1 MRHLRGVLITL
12 ILDWVSLS
20 RSLTT
25 HAPYRRTTAT
35 RSTCTARQ
43 TRGSQLAST
52 TPFDRDQS
60 ESFIVPNED
69 VNPIIRLGKDEQ
81 EKIVNGFGLW
91 CAAVSVFTGPLWVA
105 AMSTL
110 QAIYK
115 INADW
120 DPNRALYD
128 KTGKIWSKTWLTL
141 TDSYPT
147 FSGDVD
153 RLKSSQGPCLYVAN
167 HASWLDIPVIC
178 TVLDPVFKFIAK
190 GELRKVPCI
199 GQQLEGVCIRC
210 IRRNRTLYTTA
221 LRALTHTLSPLS
233 IHISRTVPRQG
244 NHILIDREDRRS
256 QLRTFK
262 DGIGWLKKGVPIMAF
277 PEGMRSRDGKL
288 MDFKGGLFS
297 MAVKTQV
304 PIVPI
309 TISHTHAVMPSNALF
324 PVQTGAGKLHVHVH
338 DPIDTTGKT
347 EAELGALVRASFLS
361 TLPLGQH
368 PKPVVPEIEQTAE
381 KDHKTIPITPKVQ
394 DTHHLHQQHIT
405 PSQTLSHYTAAS
417 STINSSQE
425 VTSKN
430 RTEETTVP

>member
-153 RLKSSQGPCLYVAN
+153 RLKRSQGPCLYVAN

-199 GQQLEGVCIRC
+199 GQQLEG
-210 IRRNRTLYTTA
+210 
-221 LRALTHTLSPLS
+221 
-233 IHISRTVPRQG
+233 G